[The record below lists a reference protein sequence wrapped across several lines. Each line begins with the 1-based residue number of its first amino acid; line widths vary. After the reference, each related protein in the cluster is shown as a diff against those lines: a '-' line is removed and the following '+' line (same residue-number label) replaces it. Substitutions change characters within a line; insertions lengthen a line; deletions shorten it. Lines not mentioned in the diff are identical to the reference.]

1 MYFEKFP
8 HNLYLNDSR
17 VSRNKMRN
25 FENLHNF
32 LSSDVIQ
39 RFVALQLIK
48 RNPNLGLI
56 GVKNFFLHTTK
67 PWHLKEIIRKKH
79 CWSSEDQ
86 KQKLGY

>member
-1 MYFEKFP
+1 M
-8 HNLYLNDSR
+8 NDSR
-17 VSRNKMRN
+17 VSRKKMRN

-39 RFVALQLIK
+39 RFKALQLIK

-56 GVKNFFLHTTK
+56 GVEHFFSYTTK
-67 PWHLKEIIRKKH
+67 PWHLKDIKRKKH

-86 KQKLGY
+86 NQKLGY